1 MVPKLGGITH
11 QNFKYTITGANDP
24 LIANV
29 EGLATYKL
37 GTDNIKYGSQYYYM
51 ILGSRIELNA
61 INDFKP
67 MNEVQRAKIIKQFY
81 KLGYKVEN
89 STYTTLLNTSDNT
102 RNIVQKLNRI
112 TNNKGIATLDDK
124 FAIVLGNEAPVI
136 NYDLSNQ
143 ERQKLNCYYMLCQL
157 VLPDYY
163 QFIVIRYLINDKN
176 IIPNITQNDVNKKMA
191 IMRKYEELNVT
202 DTGIAS
208 IDDQSTKDE
217 MRRKTSSQFLDQVTG
232 LIRQMDR
239 LQEKMNYICD
249 MLVRINND
257 IQAIPNWDQSILNN
271 VRYQYGPPYNVVISR
286 NSIIEESWGV
296 FKATLRRI
304 GFDQDGT
311 GLNMPAGV
319 PLIVTLQPSYQSV
332 RYIDFY
338 PNGNIQERIHR
349 KYETVQNAR
358 PDGTFI
364 ERLLDNYVDK
374 NTLVVRL
381 LDYNMQLGIVMVNQ
395 YDTIYKSIVYDGH
408 SDNRANSTQTANNN
422 EISNTKAIKMKAEEK
437 VDKTMGVKKSQ
448 EEIKLKNLAK
458 KENKKRL
465 KRLRDELDKNV
476 GTDQQT
482 IDIVENGPAIPNNC
496 ITPYD
501 MAYSKIDNKIF
512 RLGTQITNVS
522 SNTIG
527 LDKFSVILH
536 YMHRINDYYYVME
549 CCHSSHGPYVTIYQ
563 LL

>member
-124 FAIVLGNEAPVI
+124 FAIVLGNQAPVI

>member
-124 FAIVLGNEAPVI
+124 FAIVLGNAAPVI

-271 VRYQYGPPYNVVISR
+271 VRYKYGPPYNVVISR

-304 GFDQDGT
+304 GFDQDET

-422 EISNTKAIKMKAEEK
+422 EISNAKAIKMKAEDK

-536 YMHRINDYYYVME
+536 YMHRINDYYYVIE